1 MFFYIILSILFAAFI
16 AADQITKYIA
26 VTKLMPLET
35 IPVIKNVLSFT
46 YVENFGAAFGIMQHK
61 KIVLL
66 VITFLIAAAFI
77 IYTIK
82 TKNKNKVY
90 LISLCLILSGA
101 VGNLIDRISRGYVV
115 DMIQVLFIDFP
126 VFNIADCCVV
136 IGAVLLCIYVLLK
149 KE

>member
-16 AADQITKYIA
+16 AADQLTKHIA

-35 IPVIKNVLSFT
+35 VPVIKNILSFT

-66 VITFLIAAAFI
+66 VITFLIAAVFVV
-77 IYTIK
+77 YTIK
-82 TKNKNKVY
+82 TKNKNKMY

-126 VFNIADCCVV
+126 VFNVADCCVV
-136 IGAVLLCIYVLLK
+136 TGAVLLCIYVLLK

>member
-1 MFFYIILSILFAAFI
+1 MFFYIILIILFAAFI
-16 AADQITKYIA
+16 AADQLTKYIA

-35 IPVIKNVLSFT
+35 VPVIKNILSFT

-66 VITFLIAAAFI
+66 VITFLIAAVFV

-82 TKNKNKVY
+82 TKNKNKMY

-126 VFNIADCCVV
+126 VFNVADCCVV
-136 IGAVLLCIYVLLK
+136 TGAVLLCIYVLLK

>member
-16 AADQITKYIA
+16 AADQLTKHIA

-35 IPVIKNVLSFT
+35 VPVIKNILSFT

-66 VITFLIAAAFI
+66 VITFLIAAVFV

-82 TKNKNKVY
+82 TKNKNKMY

-126 VFNIADCCVV
+126 VFNVADCCVV
-136 IGAVLLCIYVLLK
+136 TGAVLLCIYVLLK

>member
-16 AADQITKYIA
+16 AADQLTKHIA

-35 IPVIKNVLSFT
+35 VPVIKNILSFT

-66 VITFLIAAAFI
+66 VITFLIAAVFVV
-77 IYTIK
+77 YTIK
-82 TKNKNKVY
+82 TKNKNKMY

-126 VFNIADCCVV
+126 VFNVADCCVV
-136 IGAVLLCIYVLLK
+136 TGAVLLCIYVLFK